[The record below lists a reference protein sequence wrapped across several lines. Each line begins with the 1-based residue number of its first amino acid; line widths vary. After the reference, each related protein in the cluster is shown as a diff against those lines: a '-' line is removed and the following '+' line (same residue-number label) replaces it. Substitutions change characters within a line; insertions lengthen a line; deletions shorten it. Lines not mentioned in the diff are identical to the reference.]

1 MSVVDG
7 VLEDI
12 IPEDFLLKLSEIRVI
27 DVRID
32 HPNEVSSTSLLAGPE
47 VNLSVCHGTSAPEG
61 PSGPKG
67 ALAPKVASVDSPSA
81 ASMGVHVGSPMPQT
95 DDVVVTSSV
104 VPIGPA
110 DQTTLEVRCSS
121 TKNLMGVSSA
131 EFPMGVSSVEIPMG
145 VVLSLRDP
153 DPSMLVPAQ
162 TVASTNVIASRS
174 ASVVLALGFLLFLSN
189 LQVLVSCLALPC
201 IYQWVFRLLALGFI
215 ECLGP
220 GGCSTGSTW
229 SSST

>member
-67 ALAPKVASVDSPSA
+67 ALAPKVAS
-81 ASMGVHVGSPMPQT
+81 MGVHVGSPMPQT

-145 VVLSLRDP
+145 VSGAEIPMSVTLSLGDRILQRLYLLKP
-153 DPSMLVPAQ
+153 GLLLMSLP
-162 TVASTNVIASRS
+162 
-174 ASVVLALGFLLFLSN
+174 LG
-189 LQVLVSCLALPC
+189 AP
-201 IYQWVFRLLALGFI
+201 
-215 ECLGP
+215 
-220 GGCSTGSTW
+220 
-229 SSST
+229 

>member
-1 MSVVDG
+1 VV
-7 VLEDI
+7 LSFK
-12 IPEDFLLKLSEIRVI
+12 FLQ
-27 DVRID
+27 D
-32 HPNEVSSTSLLAGPE
+32 HLFTPLL
-47 VNLSVCHGTSAPEG
+47 
-61 PSGPKG
+61 G
-67 ALAPKVASVDSPSA
+67 ALN
-81 ASMGVHVGSPMPQT
+81 VHVGSPMPQT
-95 DDVVVTSSV
+95 NDVVVTSSAM
-104 VPIGPA
+104 PICPA
-110 DQTTLEVRCSS
+110 DPTTLEVSGSS
-121 TKNLMGVSSA
+121 ARILMGVYGT
-131 EFPMGVSSVEIPMG
+131 EFLMGVSSVEIPMG

>member
-12 IPEDFLLKLSEIRVI
+12 IPKDFLLKLSEIRVI

-32 HPNEVSSTSLLAGPE
+32 HSNEVSSASLLAGPE
-47 VNLSVCHGTSAPEG
+47 VSLSVCHGTSAPEG

-104 VPIGPA
+104 VPIGSA
-110 DQTTLEVRCSS
+110 DQTTLEVRCFG
-121 TKNLMGVSSA
+121 TKNLMGVSSD
-131 EFPMGVSSVEIPMG
+131 EFSMGVSNVEIPMG
-145 VVLSLRDP
+145 VSGAEIPMSVTLSPGDRILQRLYLLKP
-153 DPSMLVPAQ
+153 GLLLMSLP
-162 TVASTNVIASRS
+162 
-174 ASVVLALGFLLFLSN
+174 LG
-189 LQVLVSCLALPC
+189 AP
-201 IYQWVFRLLALGFI
+201 
-215 ECLGP
+215 
-220 GGCSTGSTW
+220 
-229 SSST
+229 